1 MIYLW
6 HMYMVW
12 LVITL
17 MSMFFNVVLAI
28 KVEDICEKQVEGGLG
43 HEDLR
48 ERLQEKEFRW

>member
-1 MIYLW
+1 MSYLW
-6 HMYMVW
+6 HIYMVW
-12 LVITL
+12 LAIVL

-28 KVEDICEKQVEGGLG
+28 KIEDICEKQVEGGLG